1 MARLEQFGLD
11 VGIYGPLAEP
21 ATITT
26 LARFAEDAGFG
37 SIWLADHVVFP
48 AKIESRYP
56 FSASGA
62 FPAPTTDPLLEPI
75 AAMGVLAGA
84 TERVRIGT
92 AVLIIPYRNPVLLAR
107 MLITIDQFS
116 GGRVILGAGV
126 GWLEEEFEVLDTADF
141 KLRGKVTDEYLE
153 IFKAL
158 SAGGEVGYEGETYS
172 FAPVHSVPGSLQRPH
187 PPILIGGVSNPALRR
202 VVRQGSGWLA
212 VALGAEQIPE
222 RMAALKR
229 IAGEHGRAFDE
240 LDLAY
245 KLFINPGEPKEGPFG
260 GREIGSG
267 SEQQIIDD
275 LKMVLDAGFQS
286 IIVRY
291 RGDSAEAQMEQME
304 RFAED
309 IVPNL

>member
-1 MARLEQFGLD
+1 MASLDKFGLD
-11 VGIYGPLAEP
+11 VGVYGPLATPE
-21 ATITT
+21 TITD
-26 LARFAEDAGFG
+26 LAHFAEDAGFG

-48 AKIESRYP
+48 ASIASRYP

-84 TERVRIGT
+84 TKRIRIGT

-126 GWLEEEFEVLDTADF
+126 GWLKEEFEALDTADF
-141 KLRGKVTDEYLE
+141 KLRGKVTDDYLD

-158 SAGGEVGYEGETYS
+158 SAGGEVGFQGETYS
-172 FAPVHSVPGSLQRPH
+172 FEPVHSVPGSVQQPH

-202 VVRQGSGWLA
+202 VVERGDGWLA
-212 VALGAEQIPE
+212 TALGPPEMAE
-222 RMAALKR
+222 RLAALKS
-229 IAGEHGRAFDE
+229 IAANHGRAFDDI
-240 LDLAY
+240 DLVY
-245 KLFINPGEPKEGPFG
+245 KIFLNPGDPKPGPYG
-260 GREIGSG
+260 RREIGSG
-267 SEQQIIDD
+267 SDSQILDD
-275 LKMVLDAGFQS
+275 LKAIVDAGFES

-291 RGDSAEAQMEQME
+291 RGDSAAAQMQQME
-304 RFAED
+304 MFASD
-309 IVPNL
+309 VAPKL

>member
-1 MARLEQFGLD
+1 MARLDQFGLD
-11 VGIYGPLAEP
+11 VGIYGPLATPE
-21 ATITT
+21 TITS
-26 LARFAEDAGFG
+26 LAHFAEGAGFG

-48 AKIESRYP
+48 ANIASKYP

-84 TERVRIGT
+84 TKRIRIGT

-126 GWLEEEFEVLDTADF
+126 GWLEEEFEALDTADF
-141 KLRGKVTDEYLE
+141 KLRGKVTDEYLD

-158 SAGGEVGYEGETYS
+158 SAGGEVGFEGETYS
-172 FAPVHSVPGSLQRPH
+172 FKPVHSVPGSVQKPH

-202 VVRQGSGWLA
+202 VVERGDGWLA
-212 VALGAEQIPE
+212 TALGPPEMAERI
-222 RMAALKR
+222 RALKA
-229 IAGEHGRAFDE
+229 IADKNGRAFQDI
-240 LDLAY
+240 DLVY
-245 KLFINPGEPKEGPFG
+245 KIFLNPGAPKPGPY

-267 SEQQIIDD
+267 SAAQIRDD
-275 LKMVLDAGFQS
+275 LKAILDAGFES
-286 IIVRY
+286 IIIRY
-291 RGDSAEAQMEQME
+291 RGDSAAAQMQQME
-304 RFAED
+304 IFAGD
-309 IVPNL
+309 IAPKL